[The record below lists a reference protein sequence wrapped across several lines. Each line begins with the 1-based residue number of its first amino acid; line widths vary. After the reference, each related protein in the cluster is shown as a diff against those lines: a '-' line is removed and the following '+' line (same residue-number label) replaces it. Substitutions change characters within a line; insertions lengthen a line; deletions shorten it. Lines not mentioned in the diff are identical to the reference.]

1 MPFIGP
7 LEDRI
12 SIREFQES
20 FADVINRKARDVWL
34 EFWTDDAVWV
44 TGGLTAKGKEE
55 ILNQWDK
62 FYSPF
67 NTTRN
72 NETRFYKAMPAALT
86 IDDDKALGR
95 SYIEVL
101 ILYAGTV
108 EPEELFS
115 SIMFFHK
122 SVTSHCFDEIIFESP
137 VKGKRPASFY
147 TCRSKVTNAATTPLG
162 KNGVPV
168 F

>member
-55 ILNQWDK
+55 ILN
-62 FYSPF
+62 
-67 NTTRN
+67 
-72 NETRFYKAMPAALT
+72 
-86 IDDDKALGR
+86 
-95 SYIEVL
+95 
-101 ILYAGTV
+101 
-108 EPEELFS
+108 
-115 SIMFFHK
+115 
-122 SVTSHCFDEIIFESP
+122 
-137 VKGKRPASFY
+137 
-147 TCRSKVTNAATTPLG
+147 
-162 KNGVPV
+162 
-168 F
+168 